1 MPLLL
6 RSAIINVFL
15 LFAFYLSAEEE
26 IRVELTTKAHLSSIY
41 LARIQGENAELEPSY
56 LKNLRSILHFDLN
69 YSGYSKIVEIDE
81 ILEKALRHHDP
92 KVAFNP
98 GRWDKAG
105 ISFVLKGNVQNK
117 KLDLYAF
124 NVKTGSLKKFE
135 QIPLAKDLSLD
146 RKQMHKLS
154 DALLNTLF
162 GVEGIANS
170 RILYSVQVE
179 NPDPNKEEWKAEIW
193 ECDLDGGETRQV
205 TYEHSYSI
213 TPVLIP
219 AHPSY
224 GNERFLYVN
233 YKNGQPKIYFSSL
246 KNRTGKPLLD
256 LRGNQL
262 LPAVSKGRDKMAFIS
277 DAGGRAD
284 LFLQNIDNK
293 GMLQGKPTQL
303 FSYSRSTQAS
313 PTFSPDGEKI
323 AFVSDKDGTPRIY
336 IIPSSLENN
345 KRANPI
351 LITKQSRENTCPS
364 WSPDGTKIAYSAK
377 TNGVRQIWFYDFELE
392 EEQQLTTG
400 PGNKENPCWA
410 KDSLHL
416 VFNSTD
422 PGSSEL
428 YLVNLNQP
436 EVVKITSGSG
446 KKHYPTWG
454 IKE

>member
-1 MPLLL
+1 MYF
-6 RSAIINVFL
+6 RFAIINVFL
-15 LFAFYLSAEEE
+15 LLFALPLGAEEE
-26 IRVELTTKAHLSSIY
+26 IRVELTTKAHLSPLY
-41 LARIQGENAELEPSY
+41 LSRIQGERAGLEPSY
-56 LKNLRSILHFDLN
+56 LKNLHKILHNDLH
-69 YSGYSKIVEIDE
+69 YSGYSKLEEKDE

-92 KVAFNP
+92 NVTFNP
-98 GRWDKAG
+98 QRWDKIG
-105 ISFVLKGNVQNK
+105 VSYVLKGNVEDK
-117 KLDLYAF
+117 KLDLFAF

-135 QIPLAKDLSLD
+135 GIPLSGDLSLD
-146 RKQMHKLS
+146 KKQIHMLS
-154 DALLNTLF
+154 DAILMTLF

-170 RILYSVQVE
+170 RILYSVQVN
-179 NPDPNKEEWKAEIW
+179 NPDPKLEDWKAEIW
-193 ECDLDGGETRQV
+193 QCDYDGGGTRQV
-205 TYEHSYSI
+205 TYEHNYSI

-219 AHPSY
+219 AHPSFS
-224 GNERFLYVN
+224 NDRFIYVN

-246 KNRTGKPLLD
+246 KNRTGKPLIN

-262 LPAVSKGRDKMAFIS
+262 LPSISKQRDRLAFIS

-284 LFLQNIDNK
+284 LFVQNIDNK
-293 GMLQGKPTQL
+293 GKLEGKPNQL
-303 FSYSRSTQAS
+303 FSYPRSTQAS
-313 PTFSPDGEKI
+313 PTFSPDGSKI

-336 IIPSSLENN
+336 IIPSCLENN
-345 KRANPI
+345 KRGNPV
-351 LITKQSRENTCPS
+351 LITKRSRENTCPS
-364 WSPDGTKIAYSAK
+364 WSPDGTKIAFSAK
-377 TNGVRQIWFYDFELE
+377 TNGVRQIWIFDCELE

-422 PGSSEL
+422 PDCSEL

-436 EVVKITSGSG
+436 EAVKITSGSG